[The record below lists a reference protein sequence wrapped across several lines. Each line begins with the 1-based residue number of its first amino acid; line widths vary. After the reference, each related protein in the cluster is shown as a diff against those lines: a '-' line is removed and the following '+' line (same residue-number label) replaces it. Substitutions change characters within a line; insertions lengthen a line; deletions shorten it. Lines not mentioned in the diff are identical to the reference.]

1 MANVGITE
9 NVRCPGSGMLSP
21 NTESETG
28 GGFGASK
35 GADTNAGGK
44 ERSPAKAG
52 LVINE
57 RITDEAADPISA
69 LFSSLIGGRIAALF
83 IVLPPSE
90 ETRHSS
96 PYKQMLLAV

>member
-1 MANVGITE
+1 
-9 NVRCPGSGMLSP
+9 MLSP
-21 NTESETG
+21 NTESGTG

-52 LVINE
+52 LAINE
-57 RITDEAADPISA
+57 RIKDEAADPISA

-83 IVLPPSE
+83 IVLPPHPKKPDIH
-90 ETRHSS
+90 RHISRCCS
-96 PYKQMLLAV
+96 LYK